1 MYYYLRILLDR
12 KSMQSGGPRYC
23 AFVLGKGRGE
33 EVKED
38 SQWLKILVVFIFA
51 VLRVVQSLSLS
62 TKRTFI
68 WKDRRDRQT
77 DRQTDIV
84 VYREVT
90 LQKSYLPKFKKK
102 TCF

>member
-23 AFVLGKGRGE
+23 AFVLGKRRGE

-51 VLRVVQSLSLS
+51 VLGLS
-62 TKRTFI
+62 RA
-68 WKDRRDRQT
+68 
-77 DRQTDIV
+77 
-84 VYREVT
+84 
-90 LQKSYLPKFKKK
+90 
-102 TCF
+102 